1 MACMFAGPSK
11 IQVSHLY
18 ATCQLYTIEGRET
31 WETFLWAKGEKT
43 RWAWL
48 CSVLWRWS
56 SSLLSSDMSNDGGGP
71 TSIPCPWLTSYFF
84 GLYCQDCT
92 NLSDDT
98 SPSLCPLVLSLHAKV
113 FIRLEL
119 EPSVDQLAD
128 QFFFPKSHEL
138 RYLVWFSPYNQTKP
152 TPTYVLHDDIHTC
165 IH

>member
-48 CSVLWRWS
+48 CPVLWRWS

-84 GLYCQDCT
+84 GLYCEDCT
-92 NLSDDT
+92 NLSDT

-113 FIRLEL
+113 FTRLEL